1 MKGSR
6 SIVGIAVGVSSVV
19 LIVAGVIAHRSVRLL
34 ADTSDEILRSKELEL
49 SLERLLSSLR
59 DAETGQRGYLLTQRE
74 LGLLVGDPERDVMN
88 GADAIDSGIGLGI
101 DDDIVRYAC
110 GLFDGPKCVGLAE
123 ASGSCHVTADDGT
136 PVDLAA
142 ALEPFRLRG

>member
-1 MKGSR
+1 MKRSR

-59 DAETGQRGYLLTQRE
+59 DAETGQRGYLVTGSESYLFPYDSALRE
-74 LGLLVGDPERDVMN
+74 IDGRLHTVEIRMAARKVPMERTKVAPLVAVPR
-88 GADAIDSGIGLGI
+88 S
-101 DDDIVRYAC
+101 R
-110 GLFDGPKCVGLAE
+110 
-123 ASGSCHVTADDGT
+123 
-136 PVDLAA
+136 
-142 ALEPFRLRG
+142 